1 MTKLLRQLGFL
12 TAFVLAGFYVF
23 ALIAGPNGWPA
34 MMHKREQLIEA
45 ERKNEELRQQIS
57 REEATI
63 RELKEGGPAR
73 DRVIRDKTRKQKP
86 EETTIYFTDPAP
98 ASKHQP

>member
-1 MTKLLRQLGFL
+1 MTRLARQLGVL
-12 TAFVLAGFYVF
+12 MAFVLAGFYVF
-23 ALIAGPNGWPA
+23 AMMAGPNGWPA
-34 MMHKREQLIEA
+34 MMHKREHLIEA
-45 ERKNEELRQQIS
+45 EQKNEELRQQIR

-63 RELKEGGPAR
+63 KELREGGAAR

-98 ASKHQP
+98 GSKH

>member
-23 ALIAGPNGWPA
+23 ALMAGPNGWPA
-34 MMHKREQLIEA
+34 MMQKRQELLDA
-45 ERKNEELRQQIS
+45 ERKNGDLKQQIS

-63 RELKEGGPAR
+63 RELREGGPAR

-86 EETTIYFTDPAP
+86 RETTIYFTDPP
-98 ASKHQP
+98 SGSKH

>member
-1 MTKLLRQLGFL
+1 MTRLLRQLGVL
-12 TAFVLAGFYVF
+12 TVFVLAGFYVF
-23 ALIAGPNGWPA
+23 AMMAGPNGWPA
-34 MMHKREQLIEA
+34 MMQKREQLIEA

-63 RELKEGGPAR
+63 RELREGGPAR

-86 EETTIYFTDPAP
+86 RETTIYFTDPP
-98 ASKHQP
+98 SGSKH